1 MVKHKVYIVLS
12 IKTLTPFYVKS
23 AFFLSK
29 AGKRHLRM
37 DRIIK
42 EKISADHLLYV
53 SLKYTKTSEVIVN
66 LILRWTTM
74 MDYSFERM
82 LQHAKKKKMI
92 KLIPN
97 SPKPKIDLLKEI
109 FKNKKE
115 VMDTIELY
123 DMFRRID
130 ELKKESEGEFRK
142 NVALKVYYRGDII
155 KVNLDKLKEY
165 SIILEKFINYL
176 KQFLSS

>member
-1 MVKHKVYIVLS
+1 M
-12 IKTLTPFYVKS
+12 
-23 AFFLSK
+23 
-29 AGKRHLRM
+29 
-37 DRIIK
+37 
-42 EKISADHLLYV
+42 
-53 SLKYTKTSEVIVN
+53 KYTKTSEVIVN
-66 LILRWTTM
+66 LILRWTIM
-74 MDYSFERM
+74 IEYSFERM
-82 LQHAKKKKMI
+82 LLHAKKKKMI
-92 KLIPN
+92 KSIPS
-97 SPKPKIDLLKEI
+97 SPKPRIDLLKVL
-109 FKNKKE
+109 FKDKKE